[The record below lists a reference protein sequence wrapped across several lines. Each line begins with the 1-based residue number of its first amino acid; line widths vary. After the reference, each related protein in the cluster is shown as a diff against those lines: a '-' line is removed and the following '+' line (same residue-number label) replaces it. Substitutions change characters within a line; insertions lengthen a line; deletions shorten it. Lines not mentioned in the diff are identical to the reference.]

1 MEHRY
6 ALIVGIDN
14 YNDTAHFIPL
24 PFAQAD
30 ARALYELLVDPER
43 GGWNPEDMIFLSGD
57 VATRDEI
64 ESQLRELCLV
74 RARPGDLVLFYFAG
88 NAFLDPA
95 TRDGY
100 LALRTTRIDRPVTG
114 LHVPTFVDH
123 YLYDSK
129 ANNILTILDIAH
141 EAPNPRTGRITLG
154 TLYDY
159 LDEKMDWDTIQYPGK
174 YGFER
179 GSMVL
184 IEWAEWK
191 TASAPLP
198 VGKGQRVIG
207 VEVTPL

>member
-43 GGWNPEDMIFLSGD
+43 GGWNPEDVIFLSGD

-100 LALRTTRIDRPVTG
+100 LALRTTRIDQPVTG

-123 YLYDSK
+123 YLY
-129 ANNILTILDIAH
+129 
-141 EAPNPRTGRITLG
+141 
-154 TLYDY
+154 
-159 LDEKMDWDTIQYPGK
+159 
-174 YGFER
+174 
-179 GSMVL
+179 
-184 IEWAEWK
+184 
-191 TASAPLP
+191 
-198 VGKGQRVIG
+198 
-207 VEVTPL
+207 